1 MNRHKYIAGAF
12 AILAVVGV
20 TAMAGMRT
28 KTYQLEAVGLAT
40 NAVTYA
46 VRGAVKAVRIDVDTA
61 TTRTNMIYLV
71 DDYGQIVFSNATL
84 TADATYSPRVQGQ
97 TSAGAALTWTEAGT
111 ENTNITANTI
121 TTTFFAEPFSV
132 AGNLT
137 ASFVNVG
144 VSTTQTNGADVIVI
158 YDE

>member
-28 KTYQLEAVGLAT
+28 KTYQLEAVGLTT

-97 TSAGAALTWTEAGT
+97 TSAGAALSWTEAGT
-111 ENTNITANTI
+111 QTNTI

-144 VSTTQTNGADVIVI
+144 GSTAPSTTQTNGADVIVI

>member
-12 AILAVVGV
+12 AILAVAAV

-28 KTYQLEAVGLAT
+28 KTYQLEGVGLAT

-46 VRGAVKAVRIDVDTA
+46 VRGDVKAVRIDVDTA
-61 TTRTNMIYLV
+61 TTRTNMVYLV
-71 DDYGQIVFSNATL
+71 DDYGQIIFSNATL
-84 TADATYSPRVQGQ
+84 IADATYYPRVQGQ
-97 TSAGAALTWTEAGT
+97 TVAGAALTWTELGT
-111 ENTNITANTI
+111 INSVPSTNAV

-137 ASFVNVG
+137 ATFVNQG

-158 YDE
+158 YAE